1 MSDQLVERRFFDEDV
16 TAAFKEQTHSKE
28 SAYREDV
35 NSTVQ
40 KELQKP
46 PTAHYLYELLCGL
59 ALLYAVTGYFIW
71 QQTTQQLDRIEQEM
85 GELRGEVVSYQP
97 DAVAEEAAPQTP
109 SNTVATSI
117 ETDYLH
123 FMASSRTA
131 DIVKQVAPQV
141 DATFQQ
147 LHRDWGLPLPVEKF
161 KIIVD
166 PAVNRDFPFTNE
178 HQVVASHPR
187 FDAQRYDVSQADA
200 LMTQLSVKLA
210 DTMLVNAVN
219 RRMVKPQWQGMI
231 LAIKVHA
238 HLEHGFNRDRRAE
251 PVFLHRRHDAQSSS
265 LNLVQHRFYAP
276 EQLNERAWQ
285 VSSMAYAAADPLV
298 EFIVTTYGS
307 AKIPE
312 LLDAFAEHDSWETPA
327 PAMFH
332 LSAGE
337 FEEQWHDYLHK
348 HYPAPEKP

>member
-1 MSDQLVERRFFDEDV
+1 MSDQLVEWRFFDEDV
-16 TAAFKEQTHSKE
+16 TTAFKEQTLSKE

-35 NSTVQ
+35 NSTAQ

-123 FMASSRTA
+123 FMASSRTI
-131 DIVKQVAPQV
+131 DVVKQVAPQV

-147 LHRDWGLPLPVEKF
+147 LHRDWGLSLPVEKF

-166 PAVNRDFPFTNE
+166 PAVILDFPFTDE

-187 FDAQRYDVSQADA
+187 FNAQRYGISQADA
-200 LMTQLSVKLA
+200 LMTQVSVKLA
-210 DTMLVNAVN
+210 DNVLGNAVN
-219 RRMVKPQWQGMI
+219 SRTVKPQWQGMI
-231 LAIKVHA
+231 LAIKSHA
-238 HLEHGFNRDRRAE
+238 QLEYGFNRNWRSAQI
-251 PVFLHRRHDAQSSS
+251 FLRHRHDAQSSS
-265 LNLVQHRFYAP
+265 LNIVQHRIYDP
-276 EQLNERAWQ
+276 EQLNEGAWQ
-285 VSSMAYAAADPLV
+285 VSSMAYAAANPLV
-298 EFIVTTYGS
+298 EFIVTTYGY

-312 LLDAFAEHDSWETPA
+312 LLDAFAEHDSWETLA
-327 PAMFH
+327 PTMFH

-337 FEEQWHDYLHK
+337 FEEQWHDYLRK
-348 HYPAPEKP
+348 H